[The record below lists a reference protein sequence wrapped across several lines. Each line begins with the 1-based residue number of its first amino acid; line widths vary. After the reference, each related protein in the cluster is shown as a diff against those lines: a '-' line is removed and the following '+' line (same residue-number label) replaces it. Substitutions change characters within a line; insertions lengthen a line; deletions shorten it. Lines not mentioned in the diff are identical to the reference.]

1 MKRIINV
8 LIAAF
13 VLTLVTATYACAQWE
28 LQGKY
33 SEGLAIVVDS
43 NGKYGFIDEDGKVV
57 VPCKWELASDFSEGQ
72 ATVTDANGKWCTI
85 DKTGKIK

>member
-13 VLTLVTATYACAQWE
+13 VLTLVPATYACAQWE

-43 NGKYGFIDEDGKVV
+43 NGK
-57 VPCKWELASDFSEGQ
+57 
-72 ATVTDANGKWCTI
+72 WCTI